1 MSCPSCARGQTSNAA
16 LLQRVVLRKHR
27 GTAVC
32 RPSQTVEK
40 PLWGG
45 LEGRSPP
52 NTIRTRRH
60 VRRVRKPCAAR
71 FPCTFPRPRP
81 RAQGKRVLAEKAG
94 SAGLFRQAER
104 DGCMPSLKKILI
116 SPLHSAARCGQP
128 ARRGPGSG
136 AQRLF
141 SARRGGPGAA
151 RRQTPGV
158 RSSPGGYGPASFP
171 RLWMFPRRLRRRG
184 THFRPSSPTQPLRRC
199 AARQPR

>member
-1 MSCPSCARGQTSNAA
+1 MPPLTDRRKTPLGRFGGPKPSKYN
-16 LLQRVVLRKHR
+16 
-27 GTAVC
+27 
-32 RPSQTVEK
+32 
-40 PLWGG
+40 
-45 LEGRSPP
+45 P
-52 NTIRTRRH
+52 NPAT
-60 VRRVRKPCAAR
+60 CAAGSEALR
-71 FPCTFPRPRP
+71 SKVSLHVSPAAPQ
-81 RAQGKRVLAEKAG
+81 AQGKRVLAEKAG

>member
-81 RAQGKRVLAEKAG
+81 RRRGNVSWRKRPAAPAFFDKLRGTAVCRPSKKFLSHRSILPRVAG
-94 SAGLFRQAER
+94 S
-104 DGCMPSLKKILI
+104 
-116 SPLHSAARCGQP
+116 QP
-128 ARRGPGSG
+128 AAAPAAGPSG
-136 AQRLF
+136 F
-141 SARRGGPGAA
+141 FARRGGPGAA

-184 THFRPSSPTQPLRRC
+184 THFRPSSSTQPLRRC